1 MLLDVFVN
9 SWPMIALG
17 FSLGL
22 LHAFDADHVMAV
34 SALSTRKPS
43 FLRSLYFSASWAL
56 GHGGVLLFAGLLMF
70 GLGFAIPDSL
80 IHVAEASVGVL
91 LVGLGLW
98 CIYRFRQQNLR
109 LLQHS
114 HDGVV
119 HTHWH
124 TKGHTAEPAT
134 ASNSVKAAE
143 TSENQLKEAHAPM
156 MVGMLHG
163 LAGSAPA
170 LALVPAVAEGQVEI
184 AIVYLLLFSFGVM
197 CAMLVF
203 GSSLGLLQ
211 RTLKRHNQMLFN
223 WSCYSIATASILL
236 GGFWLSSS
244 ALFNAGF

>member
-1 MLLDVFVN
+1 MLVDVFIN

-56 GHGGVLLFAGLLMF
+56 GHGGVLLFAGLLLF

-80 IHVAEASVGVL
+80 VHLAEASVGIL

-98 CIYRFRQQNLR
+98 CFYRFRQQNLQ

-124 TKGHTAEPAT
+124 TKGHAKTHAEGDVAKQ
-134 ASNSVKAAE
+134 AVE

-170 LALVPAVAEGQVEI
+170 LALVPAVAEGQIEI

-244 ALFNAGF
+244 TLFIGAH